1 MTKVKAKGQTMNFPL
16 NAFEPNIFQLCRQI
30 GYMMQNVLAM
40 FRVTGKM
47 SICNSVPQG
56 EPGTHE

>member
-1 MTKVKAKGQTMNFPL
+1 
-16 NAFEPNIFQLCRQI
+16 
-30 GYMMQNVLAM
+30 M

-56 EPGTHE
+56 EPGTLIFSSFVGLDPASTVHPKKYQEFQAH